1 MGAGR
6 RQSIGTEGRA
16 KHFATD
22 RHLIRKSSPSGILAN
37 RERKRTGGVVP
48 VGVMSRSV
56 AVDEATL
63 AARAREGDPHAFEEL
78 YRATSERVFALC
90 LRMSGNRELARE
102 LAHDVYVR
110 AWEKLAGFR
119 GEAAFSTWL
128 HRLAV
133 NVVLER
139 QRRDRRRQVHERAGF
154 EEEDDPAPSWR
165 ATGEDVGARLDL
177 EAAIARLPTN
187 ARTVFVLHE
196 VEGYRHEE
204 IARAMDIAEGTVRA
218 HLHRARRLLME
229 YLSR

>member
-1 MGAGR
+1 
-6 RQSIGTEGRA
+6 
-16 KHFATD
+16 
-22 RHLIRKSSPSGILAN
+22 
-37 RERKRTGGVVP
+37 
-48 VGVMSRSV
+48 MSRSI

-63 AARAREGDPHAFEEL
+63 SARAREGDARAFEGL

-90 LRMSGNRELARE
+90 LRMTGDREQARE
-102 LAHDVYVR
+102 VAHDVYVR
-110 AWEKLAGFR
+110 AWEKLPGFR
-119 GEAAFSTWL
+119 GDAAFSTWL

-139 QRRDRRRQVHERAGF
+139 QRRDRRRQLHERAGF
-154 EEEDDPAPSWR
+154 DDEDDAAPSLR
-165 ATGEDVGARLDL
+165 ASPDDVGARLDL